1 MGQNRLTLLFKYQ
14 IGLNIEFE
22 SDLNRIIIDI
32 PFLKTIIAFSKHA
45 KGLELFGRWI
55 GQQLQKHK
63 LKIYKN

>member
-22 SDLNRIIIDI
+22 SDLNRVIIEI

-45 KGLELFGRWI
+45 KGLELFGRLI
-55 GQQLQKHK
+55 G
-63 LKIYKN
+63 

>member
-45 KGLELFGRWI
+45 KGL
-55 GQQLQKHK
+55 
-63 LKIYKN
+63 

>member
-22 SDLNRIIIDI
+22 SDLNRVIIEI

-55 GQQLQKHK
+55 G
-63 LKIYKN
+63 

>member
-1 MGQNRLTLLFKYQ
+1 MSEFVEILIN
-14 IGLNIEFE
+14 EFE

-55 GQQLQKHK
+55 G
-63 LKIYKN
+63 